1 MEARKWWMLAV
12 TCLSVI
18 VVSLDLTILNIAL
31 PAISAALHAGTGDL
45 QWLVDAYSLVFA
57 GVMLPA
63 GVIGDRLGRKR
74 LLLTGLAVFLAASLW
89 CALSVSA
96 GELIA
101 ARALM
106 GLGAGIVFP
115 LSLAVVSAA
124 FGDDDRPKA
133 IGILTAAVALGL
145 PLGPVLGGLLLQHF
159 SWHSVFWI
167 NVPAACVTLAAGA
180 VLMPESRN
188 PAAPPLDIPG
198 ALLPAGAVTCLVWGV
213 INGPEHGWTALSTWM
228 LLAGSAMLL
237 AAFLARERRSA
248 NPVIDPALFQDKR
261 FTWGTA
267 ATIAVS
273 VALFGILFV
282 VPQYLQSVLGDDP
295 ISAGLRLLPMMAG
308 LLVAGGAAGQIV
320 RAAGTR
326 IPVAAG
332 LALLTAGLAVL
343 SQVHLATGYPL
354 VAAGLA
360 LCGLGT
366 GASIAAAMDAVMAA
380 AGGDE
385 AGIGAS
391 VNSALRQ
398 VGGAIAVAVL
408 GSVLSAGYARA
419 LGPALTA
426 LPARD
431 AAIARASITQAAQLA
446 RHLPSGGALQ
456 AAAGTAFLHGVNIV
470 VLICAAITAL
480 TALGQPASYPP
491 RPRQQPSRGSHPRPP
506 PRQPVRNDVA
516 YDRPRTGLA
525 AGARRPSPAT
535 ASAPVRC
542 SYSANRDTTPPPS
555 SRSRLRRA
563 SRT

>member
-1 MEARKWWMLAV
+1 MRARRWWMLAV

-18 VVSLDLTILNIAL
+18 VVNLDVTILNIAL
-31 PAISAALHAGTGDL
+31 PTISAALHAGTADL
-45 QWLVDAYSLVFA
+45 QWLVDAYLLVLA

-63 GVIGDRLGRKR
+63 GIIGDRLGRKR
-74 LLLTGLAVFLAASLW
+74 LLLAGLGVFLGASLW

-115 LSLAVVSAA
+115 LSLAVVSAS
-124 FGDDDRPKA
+124 FGDDDRPAA
-133 IGILTAAVALGL
+133 IGILTAAIALAL

-167 NVPAACVTLAAGA
+167 NVPAVCVTLAAGA

-188 PAAPPLDIPG
+188 SAAPPLDVLG

-213 INGPEHGWTALSTWM
+213 INGPEHGWMARSTW
-228 LLAGSAMLL
+228 LPLAGSAVLL
-237 AAFLARERRSA
+237 AAFLTREHRSA
-248 NPVIDPALFQDKR
+248 NPVIDPALFRDKR

-273 VALFGILFV
+273 VAPDAIMFIF
-282 VPQYLQSVLGDDP
+282 PQYLQSVLGDDP
-295 ISAGLRLLPMMAG
+295 ASAGLRLLPMMGG
-308 LLVAGGAAGQIV
+308 LLVAGGVAGQAV

-326 IPVAAG
+326 LTVAAG
-332 LALLTAGLAVL
+332 LALLTGGLAVL
-343 SQVHLATGYPL
+343 SQVHLATGYGI

-385 AGIGAS
+385 AGTGAS
-391 VNSALRQ
+391 VNSTLRQ

-408 GSVLSAGYARA
+408 GSVLSVGYARA
-419 LGPALTA
+419 LRPALTA
-426 LPARD
+426 LPARA
-431 AAIARASITQAAQLA
+431 AAIARASVTQAAQLA
-446 RHLPSGGALQ
+446 EHLPSGRAL
-456 AAAGTAFLHGVNIV
+456 
-470 VLICAAITAL
+470 
-480 TALGQPASYPP
+480 
-491 RPRQQPSRGSHPRPP
+491 
-506 PRQPVRNDVA
+506 
-516 YDRPRTGLA
+516 
-525 AGARRPSPAT
+525 
-535 ASAPVRC
+535 
-542 SYSANRDTTPPPS
+542 
-555 SRSRLRRA
+555 
-563 SRT
+563 

>member
-1 MEARKWWMLAV
+1 MLGV

-18 VVSLDLTILNIAL
+18 VVNLDLTILNIAL

-63 GVIGDRLGRKR
+63 GMMGDRFGRKR
-74 LLLTGLAVFLAASLW
+74 LLLAGLAVFLAASLW

-124 FGDDDRPKA
+124 FGDAERPTA
-133 IGILTAAVALGL
+133 IGILTAAIALAL

-167 NVPAACVTLAAGA
+167 NVPAACLTLAAGA

-188 PAAPPLDIPG
+188 PAAPPLDILG
-198 ALLPAGAVTCLVWGV
+198 ALLSAGAVTCLVWGI
-213 INGPEHGWTALSTWM
+213 INGPEHGWTAPSTWM
-228 LLAGSAMLL
+228 LLAASAVLL
-237 AAFLARERRSA
+237 AAFLTREHRSA
-248 NPVIDPALFQDKR
+248 NPVIDPALFADRR

-273 VALFGILFV
+273 VALYGILFV
-282 VPQYLQSVLGDDP
+282 APQYLQSVLGDDP
-295 ISAGLRLLPMMAG
+295 ASAGLRLLPMMGG
-308 LLVAGGAAGQIV
+308 LLVAGGVAGQVV
-320 RAAGTR
+320 RVAGPR
-326 IPVAAG
+326 LAVAAG
-332 LALLTAGLAVL
+332 LTLLAGGLVML
-343 SQVHLATGYPL
+343 SQVHLATRYAF

-360 LCGLGT
+360 VCGLGT
-366 GASIAAAMDAVMAA
+366 GASIAAAMNAVMAA
-380 AGGDE
+380 ARGDE

-408 GSVLSAGYARA
+408 GTVLSTTYARE
-419 LGPALTA
+419 LRPALAA
-426 LPARD
+426 LPAQD
-431 AAIARASITQAAQLA
+431 AATARASITQAAQIA
-446 RHLPSGGALQ
+446 SRLPSGGSILR
-456 AAAGTAFLHGVNIV
+456 AAAGTAFLRGMNIV
-470 VLICAAITAL
+470 MLICAAVAVAAVL
-480 TALGQPASYPP
+480 TSLRYLPG
-491 RPRQQPSRGSHPRPP
+491 R
-506 PRQPVRNDVA
+506 
-516 YDRPRTGLA
+516 A
-525 AGARRPSPAT
+525 APGGTPSPQ
-535 ASAPVRC
+535 AP
-542 SYSANRDTTPPPS
+542 AAAAPPADT
-555 SRSRLRRA
+555 RR
-563 SRT
+563 